1 MYGPDADSR
10 PMTKTLRL
18 RKNEEHRLRAGHL
31 WVYSNEIDAA
41 ATPLTAFTP
50 GELATLLD
58 YRDRPLGTAY
68 VNPHSLICA
77 RLLGRTPGLVPD
89 TGWFTHRL
97 EIAAALR
104 KRLFERPFYRLVHG
118 EGDGLPGLVIDR
130 FDSVFTVQ
138 LTTAGMERC
147 RDAILAALHEV
158 MRPATIVFR
167 NDSPIRTMEGL
178 APYVEAVPAAPEHVL
193 VEENGLRFELEPL
206 TGQKTGWFYD
216 HRLNRARLPAYVHG
230 RRVLDMFSYSGAWG
244 VQAAGGGAREVICVD
259 ESRAALD
266 LLLHNARL
274 NGVADRVV
282 ARHGEAFATLKALRE
297 AGETFDLIVLDPP
310 AFIKRRKDKAA
321 GTRAY
326 QRLNQLAMQLLG
338 ADGIL
343 ISASCSYHLA
353 ADELRGVLQHA
364 AHHLGHE
371 LQILEQGHQGP
382 DHPIHPAIP
391 ETAYLKCFIA
401 RVHGGDAGA

>member
-1 MYGPDADSR
+1 MIR
-10 PMTKTLRL
+10 TLRL

-41 ATPLTAFTP
+41 ATPLTAFEP

-58 YRDRPLGTAY
+58 HRDRPLGTAY

-77 RLLGRTPGLVPD
+77 RLLGRESGLLPD
-89 TGWFTHRL
+89 AAWFARRL
-97 EIAAALR
+97 ETALALR
-104 KRLFERPFYRLVHG
+104 KRLFERPFYRLVYG
-118 EGDGLPGLVIDR
+118 EGDGLPGLVVDR
-130 FDSVFTVQ
+130 FDDILAVQ

-147 RDAILAALHEV
+147 KDSILAALRAV
-158 MRPATIVFR
+158 IGPATIVLR
-167 NDSPIRTMEGL
+167 NDSPVRALEGL
-178 APYVEAVPAAPEHVL
+178 EPYVEALPAPPAHVL

-206 TGQKTGWFYD
+206 TGQKTGWFCD
-216 HRLNRARLPAYVHG
+216 HRLNRARLPAYVQG
-230 RRVLDMFSYSGAWG
+230 RRVLDVFSYSGAWG
-244 VQAAGGGAREVICVD
+244 VQAAAGGARQVICID

-274 NGVADRVV
+274 NGMADRVE

-297 AGETFDLIVLDPP
+297 AGETFDVVVLDPP

-321 GTRAY
+321 GTKAY
-326 QRLNQLAMQLLG
+326 QRINQLAMQLLG

-343 ISASCSYHLA
+343 ISASCSFHLA
-353 ADELRGVLQHA
+353 ADELRGALQQA
-364 AHHLGHE
+364 AHHGERE

-401 RVHGGDAGA
+401 RVHDVAAG

>member
-1 MYGPDADSR
+1 MI
-10 PMTKTLRL
+10 KTLRL

-41 ATPLTAFTP
+41 ATPLTGFEP

-58 YRDRPLGTAY
+58 HRDRPLGTAY

-77 RLLGRTPGLVPD
+77 RLLVRTPGLVPD
-89 TGWFTHRL
+89 AAWFARRIETAL
-97 EIAAALR
+97 ALR
-104 KRLFERPFYRLVHG
+104 KRLFDRPFYRLVYG
-118 EGDGLPGLVIDR
+118 EGDGLPGLVVDR
-130 FDSVFTVQ
+130 YGDVLTVQ

-147 RDAILAALHEV
+147 KDAVLAALREV
-158 MRPATIVFR
+158 IGPATIVVR
-167 NDSPIRTMEGL
+167 NDSPIRALEGL
-178 APYVEAVPAAPEHVL
+178 EPYVEALPAAPDQVL

-216 HRLNRARLPAYVHG
+216 HRPNRARLPAYVQG
-230 RRVLDMFSYSGAWG
+230 RRVLDVFSYSGGWG
-244 VQAAGGGAREVICVD
+244 IQAAAGGARRVICVD
-259 ESRAALD
+259 ESHAALE
-266 LLLHNARL
+266 LLLRNARL
-274 NGVADRVV
+274 NGVADRVE
-282 ARHGEAFATLKALRE
+282 ARHGEAFATLKALCE
-297 AGETFDLIVLDPP
+297 AGETFDVIVLDPP

-321 GTRAY
+321 GIKAY

-338 ADGIL
+338 SDGIL
-343 ISASCSYHLA
+343 ISASCSFHLTP
-353 ADELRGVLQHA
+353 DELRGALQQA
-364 AHHLGHE
+364 VHHLGRE

-401 RVHGGDAGA
+401 RVHGGDAGT

>member
-1 MYGPDADSR
+1 
-10 PMTKTLRL
+10 MTKTLRL
-18 RKNEEHRLRAGHL
+18 RKNEEHRLRGGHL
-31 WVYSNEIDAA
+31 WVYSNEIDAT
-41 ATPLTAFTP
+41 ATPLAGFAP

-77 RLLGRTPGLVPD
+77 RLLSRAPGLLPD
-89 TGWFTHRL
+89 AAWFARRL
-97 EIAAALR
+97 ETAAALR
-104 KRLFERPFYRLVHG
+104 KRLFEQPFYRLIYG
-118 EGDGLPGLVIDR
+118 EGDALPGLVIDR
-130 FDSVFTVQ
+130 FDTLFTVQ

-147 RDAILAALHEV
+147 KEAVLAALHEV
-158 MRPATIVFR
+158 MRPATVVLR
-167 NDSPIRTMEGL
+167 NDAPIRALEGL
-178 APYVEAVPAAPEHVL
+178 PPYVEAMPTAPERVQ
-193 VEENGLRFELEPL
+193 VEENGRRFEIEPL

-216 HRLNRARLPAYVHG
+216 HRLNRARLPVYVRG

-244 VQAAGGGAREVICVD
+244 VQAAAAGARQVLCVD

-274 NGVADRVV
+274 NGVADRIEAVQ
-282 ARHGEAFATLKALRE
+282 GEAFVTLKALRE
-297 AGETFDLIVLDPP
+297 AGETFDVIVLDPP

-326 QRLNQLAMQLLG
+326 QRLSQLAMQLLG

-343 ISASCSYHLA
+343 ISASCSFHLA
-353 ADELRGVLQHA
+353 AEELRTALHQA
-364 AHHLGHE
+364 AHHLGRE

-382 DHPIHPAIP
+382 DHPVHPVIP

-401 RVHGGDAGA
+401 RVHGDDAAG

>member
-1 MYGPDADSR
+1 
-10 PMTKTLRL
+10 MTKTLRL

-41 ATPLTAFTP
+41 ATPLAGFAP

-58 YRDRPLGTAY
+58 HRDRPLGTAY

-77 RLLGRTPGLVPD
+77 RLLDRRPGLTPD
-89 TGWFTHRL
+89 AAWFARRI
-97 EIAAALR
+97 ERAAALR
-104 KRLFERPFYRLVHG
+104 TRLFERPFYRLVHG
-118 EGDGLPGLVIDR
+118 ESDGLPGLVVDR
-130 FDSVFTVQ
+130 YDTVLAVQ
-138 LTTAGMERC
+138 LTTAGMEC
-147 RDAILAALHEV
+147 RKDTVLEALHTV
-158 MRPATIVFR
+158 LQPSAVVLR
-167 NDSPIRTMEGL
+167 NDAPVRALEGL
-178 APYVEAVPAAPEHVL
+178 APYVEAVPAAPERVQ
-193 VEENGLRFELEPL
+193 VEENGQRFELEPL

-216 HRLNRARLPAYVHG
+216 HRLNRARLAAYVRG
-230 RRVLDMFSYSGAWG
+230 RRVLDMFSYTGAWG
-244 VQAAGGGAREVICVD
+244 VQAAAAGARQVLCVD

-266 LLLHNARL
+266 LLLQNARL
-274 NGVADRVV
+274 NDVADRVE

-297 AGETFDLIVLDPP
+297 AGETFDVIVLDPP

-321 GTRAY
+321 GTKAY

-343 ISASCSYHLA
+343 FSASCSFHLA
-353 ADELRGVLQHA
+353 ADELRGALQQA
-364 AHHLGHE
+364 AHHLGRE

-382 DHPIHPAIP
+382 DHPVHPAIP

-401 RVHGGDAGA
+401 RVHDGGAAGT